1 MTGQQTWWRWA
12 GTGLLRASRLGPRL
26 QQSSGRRELPS
37 GQTVLPALLPAAA
50 PGAAPAAP
58 GAALAAAGPPSEHG
72 QISAAVGQHTASVQ
86 EGLVLVTPK
95 AGSVTVV
102 GSVVVGFEQW
112 GTAEPEVVAGD
123 AVDDAAVTAA
133 GVGPEKGEAVAAA
146 LMAAALVAGPA
157 KPAAVAAV
165 AVAAAATVPSSAV
178 AAVVS
183 KDKIITV
190 TISTPG
196 C

>member
-1 MTGQQTWWRWA
+1 MTCICYAIGF
-12 GTGLLRASRLGPRL
+12 GYS
-26 QQSSGRRELPS
+26 
-37 GQTVLPALLPAAA
+37 
-50 PGAAPAAP
+50 
-58 GAALAAAGPPSEHG
+58 

-102 GSVVVGFEQW
+102 GVVVGSEQR

-123 AVDDAAVTAA
+123 AVDDASVTAA
-133 GVGPEKGEAVAAA
+133 GVGPEKGAAGAGA
-146 LMAAALVAGPA
+146 LGAGPA

-183 KDKIITV
+183 VVADFDDAT
-190 TISTPG
+190 
-196 C
+196 